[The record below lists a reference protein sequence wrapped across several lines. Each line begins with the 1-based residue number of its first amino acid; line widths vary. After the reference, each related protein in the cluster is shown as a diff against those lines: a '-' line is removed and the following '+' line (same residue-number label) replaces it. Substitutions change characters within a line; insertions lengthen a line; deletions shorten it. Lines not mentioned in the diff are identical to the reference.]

1 MQEDILVYWLW
12 LVMVMGFANKQTVP
26 LLREHPDIIELYS
39 LMQQPDCTF
48 LNERQKKHV
57 RQNPLSKAKD
67 ILELCRK
74 KEMQIITCQDALYPE
89 RLLQIYNPP
98 AVLFC
103 QGKPEVLRNPMPLTV
118 VGTRHPSEY
127 SIRTTKRLCSEL
139 AEAGCM
145 LISGGALGLDS
156 LAHQAALEQQKP
168 TVSVMGCGLD
178 CNYPKGTQAMKE
190 EIKQNGVILSE
201 YFPGMPPYSNN
212 FPVRNRILS
221 ALSPAVL
228 VTEANRGSGCMITAN
243 LACEQGKTVFCI
255 PPADIYNKRYSGQA
269 ILLRDGAFCVCSAED
284 ILQYLSNT
292 EPVRQQEKI
301 SPNLPEIKPEEL
313 VASVPETDA
322 PGQDADADTLSE
334 EEELLL
340 RLLSESEKNTNMLCC
355 LTGFSLEL
363 ISMHLFELEEMGW
376 IRSTR
381 RDFYTVT
388 DKYHKL
394 SKA

>member
-26 LLREHPDIIELYS
+26 LLRQHPDITELYS

-48 LNERQKKHV
+48 LNETQKKRI
-57 RQNPLSKAKD
+57 RQNPLSKAAE

-74 KEMQIITCQDALYPE
+74 KEMQVITCQDALYPE
-89 RLLQIYNPP
+89 RLLQIYSPP

-127 SIRTTKRLCSEL
+127 SIRTTKHLCSEL
-139 AEAGCM
+139 AGAGCM
-145 LISGGALGLDS
+145 LVSGGALGLDS
-156 LAHQAALEQQKP
+156 LAHQSALEQQQP

-178 CNYPKGTQAMKE
+178 CNYPRGTQPMKE
-190 EIKQNGVILSE
+190 KIKQNGLILSE
-201 YFPGMPPYSNN
+201 YFPGIPPYGKN

-221 ALSPAVL
+221 GLSRAVL

-269 ILLRDGAFCVCSAED
+269 ALLRDGAVCVCSAED
-284 ILQYLSNT
+284 VLQYLGGE
-292 EPVRQQEKI
+292 EPARQKEKI
-301 SPNLPEIKPEEL
+301 SLDVPEIKAEEL
-313 VASVPETDA
+313 VKPLPETA
-322 PGQDADADTLSE
+322 ASGQDAEADTLSE
-334 EEELLL
+334 EENLLL

-355 LTGFSLEL
+355 LTGFSLEM

-376 IRSTR
+376 IQSTR

-394 SKA
+394 SKT